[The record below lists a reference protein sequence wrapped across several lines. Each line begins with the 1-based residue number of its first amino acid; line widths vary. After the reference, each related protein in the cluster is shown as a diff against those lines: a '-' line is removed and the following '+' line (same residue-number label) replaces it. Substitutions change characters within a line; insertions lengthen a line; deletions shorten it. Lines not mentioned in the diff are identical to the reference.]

1 MISYNTEY
9 FVNNCY
15 FYLEEKGNKV
25 SLYYSV
31 EDTLTESR
39 KKHEK
44 VEFEKK
50 DVNQI
55 KSVIK
60 KVLNNK
66 KKYSKSEITK
76 LLKPKKT
83 SGEIDELVDGDGV
96 FKGSDIPIINQT
108 LAPRKTLDVTIRSTR
123 GAVDPARIGYRMY
136 WRESDEER
144 DDIVSEIDYE
154 KAFGREETEF
164 LDYDDTVDT
173 LEDMGVDNA
182 EERADQ
188 FGKLPGEEV
197 ETDEDGDPILKQRL
211 VEKDTL
217 EEEQKQRMV
226 KMLEDIVAKKSKSNS
241 DVIKKETPISKI
253 LLKNIKSIKK
263 IADKEGIS
271 ISQLI
276 KALKNNE

>member
-15 FYLEEKGNKV
+15 FYLEDKGGKL
-25 SLYYSV
+25 SLHYSV

-44 VEFEKK
+44 INIEKK

-60 KVLNNK
+60 KVLSNK

-76 LLKPKKT
+76 MLKPKNT

-96 FKGSDIPIINQT
+96 FVGSNIPILNQT
-108 LAPRKTLDVTIRSTR
+108 LTPHKTLDVTIRSTR

-144 DDIVSEIDYE
+144 NNVVSEVDLDG
-154 KAFGREETEF
+154 AFGYEETEDKDF
-164 LDYDDTVDT
+164 KETVDT
-173 LEDMGVDNA
+173 LKQMGVTNPVERA
-182 EERADQ
+182 EE
-188 FGKLPGEEV
+188 FGKIPKVKKRNGK
-197 ETDEDGDPILKQRL
+197 LKQRL
-211 VEKDTL
+211 VEKDTI

-226 KMLEDIVAKKSKSNS
+226 KMLEDILTKKSKSNS

-253 LLKNIKSIKK
+253 LLKNIKTIKK

-276 KALKNNE
+276 NVLKNNE